1 VGQGITCQRGKDTTY
16 LFLLLK
22 GEEEEPEVR
31 ERAVPPQN
39 AFVVAMTTFFDEVTR
54 SSKPQARAFEGAD
67 YTLIVEFGEWIVGAA
82 SADKESQRL
91 REKLKSVIAKFEN
104 QFSLLRW
111 VDLDLAVYTRFERH
125 VIEEFIRDQI
135 EPDSQIIVKPHW
147 EFYTK
152 NPDVVSFLRL
162 VPQICTVKDAAS
174 FLEMPV
180 EIALNLTA
188 EALWEKA
195 ITVKASIREDDIYE
209 ATALTGPRRSAEVV
223 PPEVT
228 RVLSQLDGET
238 PLTIAAERVKTA
250 DLKRF
255 LSDIAVLAEKQEV
268 ELVSPAQAV
277 VVLFSS
283 ALQELLDRCVR
294 ILGRRVTHQM
304 FFDSRETQAHIY
316 PWLAFVDFDETLDV
330 EIKNSLMSAA
340 GKRRITPEMLN
351 DGFRTFHGEAVP
363 ATLFGHRMGIVE
375 CLTRCFANTNKTYKL
390 TTDSISLHE
399 ERGEDHSSDHVENAP
414 GIAIL
419 PWRQSSCNDLDS
431 SMVLGP

>member
-1 VGQGITCQRGKDTTY
+1 MEINSLYVIKRDTGVCMYHKD
-16 LFLLLK
+16 FQEEVFDPQLLSS
-22 GEEEEPEVR
+22 
-31 ERAVPPQN
+31 
-39 AFVVAMTTFFDEVTR
+39 FVVAMTTFFDEVTR

-67 YTLIVEFGEWIVGAA
+67 YTLIVEYGEWTVGAV
-82 SADKESQRL
+82 SAENESQRL
-91 REKLKSVIAKFEN
+91 REKLRSIIAKFEN
-104 QFSLLRW
+104 QFNLLRW
-111 VDLDLAVYTRFERH
+111 VDLDLAIYTRFERH

-162 VPQICTVKDAAS
+162 APQTCTVKDAAS
-174 FLEMPV
+174 FLEIPM

-195 ITVKASIREDDIYE
+195 IIVKAAIKEDDIYE
-209 ATALTGPRRSAEVV
+209 ATALTASRESTDAV

-255 LSDIAVLAEKQEV
+255 LGDIAVLAEKHEV

-283 ALQELLDRCVR
+283 ALQELLDRCAR

-304 FFDSRETQAHIY
+304 FFDSRDTQVQVY
-316 PWLAFVDFDETLDV
+316 PWLAFVDFDESLDV
-330 EIKNSLMSAA
+330 EIKSSLMSAA
-340 GKRRITPEMLN
+340 GKRKITPEILN
-351 DGFRTFHGEAVP
+351 DGFRTFLHSLARNIRSYVGAKP
-363 ATLFGHRMGIVE
+363 ANIVLQETREEMGKQFP
-375 CLTRCFANTNKTYKL
+375 RRY
-390 TTDSISLHE
+390 
-399 ERGEDHSSDHVENAP
+399 
-414 GIAIL
+414 
-419 PWRQSSCNDLDS
+419 LDIEWELLS
-431 SMVLGP
+431 V

>member
-1 VGQGITCQRGKDTTY
+1 MEINSLYIIKRDTGVCMYHKD
-16 LFLLLK
+16 FQEEVFDPQLLSS
-22 GEEEEPEVR
+22 
-31 ERAVPPQN
+31 
-39 AFVVAMTTFFDEVTR
+39 FVVAMTTFFDEVTR

-67 YTLIVEFGEWIVGAA
+67 YTLIVEYGEWTVGAV
-82 SADKESQRL
+82 SAENESQRL
-91 REKLKSVIAKFEN
+91 REKLRSIIAKFEN
-104 QFSLLRW
+104 QFNLLRW
-111 VDLDLAVYTRFERH
+111 VDLDLAIYTRFERH

-162 VPQICTVKDAAS
+162 APQTCTVKDAAS
-174 FLEMPV
+174 FLEIPM

-195 ITVKASIREDDIYE
+195 IIVKAAIKEDDIYE
-209 ATALTGPRRSAEVV
+209 ATALTASRESTDAV

-255 LSDIAVLAEKQEV
+255 LSDIAVLAEKHEV

-283 ALQELLDRCVR
+283 ALQELMDRCAS

-304 FFDSRETQAHIY
+304 FFDSRDTQAQIY
-316 PWLAFVDFDETLDV
+316 PWLAFVDFNENLDV
-330 EIKNSLMSAA
+330 EIKSSLISAA
-340 GKRRITPEMLN
+340 GKQKITPEILN
-351 DGFRTFHGEAVP
+351 DGFRTFLHSLVRNIRSYVGAKP
-363 ATLFGHRMGIVE
+363 ANIVLDRTREEMGKQFP
-375 CLTRCFANTNKTYKL
+375 RRY
-390 TTDSISLHE
+390 
-399 ERGEDHSSDHVENAP
+399 
-414 GIAIL
+414 
-419 PWRQSSCNDLDS
+419 LDIEWELLS
-431 SMVLGP
+431 V

>member
-1 VGQGITCQRGKDTTY
+1 MEINSLYVIKRDTGLCMYHKD
-16 LFLLLK
+16 FQEEVFDPQLLSS
-22 GEEEEPEVR
+22 
-31 ERAVPPQN
+31 
-39 AFVVAMTTFFDEVTR
+39 FVIAMTTFFDEVTR

-67 YTLIVEFGEWIVGAA
+67 YTLIVEFGEWTVGAV
-82 SADKESQRL
+82 SADKESQHL
-91 REKLKSVIAKFEN
+91 REKLKRIMAKFEN

-111 VDLDLAVYTRFERH
+111 VDLDLAIYTRFERH

-135 EPDSQIIVKPHW
+135 DPDSQIIVKPHW

-162 VPQICTVKDAAS
+162 VPQICTVRDAAG
-174 FLEMPV
+174 FLEIPL

-195 ITVKASIREDDIYE
+195 ITVKAAIKEDDIYE
-209 ATALTGPRRSAEVV
+209 ATALTGSRESTEVV

-255 LSDIAVLAEKQEV
+255 LGDIAVLAEKHEV

-283 ALQELLDRCVR
+283 ALQELMDRCAR
-294 ILGRRVTHQM
+294 ILGRRVAHQM
-304 FFDSRETQAHIY
+304 FFDSRDTQSQIY
-316 PWLAFVDFDETLDV
+316 PWLAFVDFDESLDV
-330 EIKNSLMSAA
+330 EVKSSLMSAA
-340 GKRRITPEMLN
+340 GKRRITPEILN
-351 DGFRTFHGEAVP
+351 DGFRTFLHSIVRNTRSYMGAKP
-363 ATLFGHRMGIVE
+363 ANIILERTRKEMGKQFP
-375 CLTRCFANTNKTYKL
+375 RRY
-390 TTDSISLHE
+390 
-399 ERGEDHSSDHVENAP
+399 
-414 GIAIL
+414 
-419 PWRQSSCNDLDS
+419 LDIEWELLN
-431 SMVLGP
+431 V

>member
-1 VGQGITCQRGKDTTY
+1 MEINSLYVIKRDSGLCMYHKD
-16 LFLLLK
+16 FQEEVFDPQLLSS
-22 GEEEEPEVR
+22 
-31 ERAVPPQN
+31 
-39 AFVVAMTTFFDEVTR
+39 FVIAMTTFFDEVTR

-67 YTLIVEFGEWIVGAA
+67 YTLIVEFGEWTVGAV

-91 REKLKSVIAKFEN
+91 REKLKAIIAKFEN

-125 VIEEFIRDQI
+125 VIEAFIRDRI
-135 EPDSQIIVKPHW
+135 DPDSQIIVKPHW

-162 VPQICTVKDAAS
+162 VPQICTVKDAAD
-174 FLEMPV
+174 FWEIPL

-195 ITVKASIREDDIYE
+195 ITVKAAIRSDDIYE
-209 ATALTGPRRSAEVV
+209 ATALTGSRGSTEVV

-255 LSDIAVLAEKQEV
+255 LGDIAVLAEKHEV

-283 ALQELLDRCVR
+283 ALQELMDRCAK
-294 ILGRRVTHQM
+294 IMGRRVAHQI
-304 FFDSRETQAHIY
+304 FFDSREKQAQVY
-316 PWLAFVDFDETLDV
+316 PWLAFVDFDESLDV
-330 EIKNSLMSAA
+330 EVKSSLMSAA
-340 GKRRITPEMLN
+340 GKRRITPEILN
-351 DGFRTFHGEAVP
+351 DGFRNFLHSIVRNTRSYMGAKP
-363 ATLFGHRMGIVE
+363 ANIILEKTQEEMGKQFP
-375 CLTRCFANTNKTYKL
+375 RRY
-390 TTDSISLHE
+390 
-399 ERGEDHSSDHVENAP
+399 
-414 GIAIL
+414 
-419 PWRQSSCNDLDS
+419 LDIEWELLN
-431 SMVLGP
+431 V

>member
-1 VGQGITCQRGKDTTY
+1 MEINSLYIIKRDTGICMYHKD
-16 LFLLLK
+16 FQEEVFDPQLLSS
-22 GEEEEPEVR
+22 
-31 ERAVPPQN
+31 
-39 AFVVAMTTFFDEVTR
+39 FVVAMTTFFDEVTR

-67 YTLIVEFGEWIVGAA
+67 YTLIVEFGEWTVGAV

-125 VIEEFIRDQI
+125 VIEEFIREQI
-135 EPDSQIIVKPHW
+135 ESDSQIIVKPHW

-162 VPQICTVKDAAS
+162 VPQICTVKDAAD

-195 ITVKASIREDDIYE
+195 IIVRASIKEDDIYD
-209 ATALTGPRRSAEVV
+209 ATALTGPRGLAKEV

-255 LSDIAVLAEKQEV
+255 LSDIAVLAEKHEV
-268 ELVSPAQAV
+268 ELVSPAQAI

-283 ALQELLDRCVR
+283 ALQELLDRCAR

-304 FFDSRETQAHIY
+304 FFDSRDIQAQIY
-316 PWLAFVDFDETLDV
+316 PWLAFVDFDESLDV
-330 EIKNSLMSAA
+330 EIKSSLMSAA
-340 GKRRITPEMLN
+340 GKRRITPEILN
-351 DGFRTFHGEAVP
+351 DGFRTFLHS
-363 ATLFGHRMGIVE
+363 IVRNIRSY
-375 CLTRCFANTNKTYKL
+375 LGAKPANTILDRTR
-390 TTDSISLHE
+390 E
-399 ERGEDHSSDHVENAP
+399 EMGKQFPR
-414 GIAIL
+414 
-419 PWRQSSCNDLDS
+419 RYLDIEWELLR
-431 SMVLGP
+431 V